1 MQNPAGTQT
10 VQTPFASITGHTVT
24 GLLLAGGQGT
34 RLGGVDK
41 GLQFW
46 RGRPLAQQVLAR
58 LAPQVD
64 TVLVNCNRNQDA
76 YAAFGYP
83 LVSDLAAGFPGPLAG
98 LQTGLQACRMPYLVT
113 VPCDAPFVPM
123 DLVARL
129 LAAVQAAS
137 DISQVPQAAIAV
149 QQQAGETVWQPVF
162 ALYAC
167 SVRAS
172 LEAFLQQGMQQV
184 RRWQKSLPH
193 VLVDFSDQPQA
204 FANLN
209 TPEEWAASETQVSG

>member
-1 MQNPAGTQT
+1 M
-10 VQTPFASITGHTVT
+10 TGLAVT

-34 RLGGVDK
+34 RLGCVDK
-41 GLQFW
+41 GLQAW
-46 RGRPLAQQVLAR
+46 RGRALAQQVLAR
-58 LAPQVD
+58 LAPQVEAL
-64 TVLVNCNRNQDA
+64 LVNCNRNQAA
-76 YAAFGYP
+76 YVAFGYP

-98 LQTGLQACRMPYLVT
+98 LQAGLQACRTPYLLT

-129 LAAVQAAS
+129 LAAVQAQAESAS
-137 DISQVPQAAIAV
+137 PGTSVPQVAVAV

-162 ALYAC
+162 ALYHC

-204 FANLN
+204 FTNLN